1 MSDMEPDH
9 YDGPPLHAVFDGAKQ
24 FGLTDGEV
32 LQSVNECVYEVG
44 TDASVAELLDALTG
58 GLARDILAKEQRAL
72 SSEQGPP
79 SGQGSGAA
87 EDRSSS
93 DSIPP
98 GRARP
103 R

>member
-1 MSDMEPDH
+1 MSEMEPDH
-9 YDGPPLHAVFDGAKQ
+9 YEGPPPHAVFEGAKQ

-32 LQSVNECVYEVG
+32 LRAVNECVYEVG

-58 GLARDILAKEQRAL
+58 GLARDILAKEQRSL
-72 SSEQGPP
+72 SREQGPP
-79 SGQGSGAA
+79 SEQGGTAA
-87 EDRSSS
+87 EDHSSS